1 MIPLPLSVLDVVK
14 DLLSM
19 CDVVK
24 ASIFDEGKEHL
35 ESQKFDLAI
44 LDIMGVDGY
53 GMLKIGYGGCEPI

>member
-1 MIPLPLSVLDVVK
+1 
-14 DLLSM
+14 M

-24 ASIFDEGKEHL
+24 ASTFDEGKEHL

-53 GMLKIGYGGCEPI
+53 RSLKMANEKGAACDAHSTPISPKRS